1 MGQGGSRAYSMVPED
16 RGEFLLHPLTDSEE
30 EEEDLFVVAPAPA
43 AEGWAAT
50 SLQIGLPFLVA
61 GLGMVA
67 AGLVLDLVQHWPVF
81 LEVKEL
87 PLQTIDI
94 YLSRCHLLAERGRHP
109 RAALNQTN
117 HLLGNTLLRCR
128 RGGGSSSRRSYL
140 EGARGCHYNSVVNT
154 HIVDHRRAEICAPWR
169 GCRGFPLKVR
179 RS

>member
-1 MGQGGSRAYSMVPED
+1 MGQGGSRAYSMGPED

-87 PLQTIDI
+87 FILVP
-94 YLSRCHLLAERGRHP
+94 A
-109 RAALNQTN
+109 
-117 HLLGNTLLRCR
+117 LLG
-128 RGGGSSSRRSYL
+128 
-140 EGARGCHYNSVVNT
+140 
-154 HIVDHRRAEICAPWR
+154 
-169 GCRGFPLKVR
+169 LKVR
-179 RS
+179 AHGGATPSTALLQLGQDRTSD

>member
-67 AGLVLDLVQHWPVF
+67 AGLVLNLVQTWPTFTEIQPMMVM
-81 LEVKEL
+81 V
-87 PLQTIDI
+87 P
-94 YLSRCHLLAERGRHP
+94 A
-109 RAALNQTN
+109 
-117 HLLGNTLLRCR
+117 LLGLKGNLEMTLASRLSTV
-128 RGGGSSSRRSYL
+128 SSPP
-140 EGARGCHYNSVVNT
+140 C
-154 HIVDHRRAEICAPWR
+154 
-169 GCRGFPLKVR
+169 F
-179 RS
+179 